1 MPEVS
6 IIIPCYNQGQW
17 LEEAV
22 TSALAQDHGDFE
34 VILINDGSTDP
45 VTRRIFD
52 AIEHPLVR
60 KKTTPNQGL
69 AAARNEGVALAA
81 GRYILPLDSDD
92 RIDPTYARKAAAVL
106 NTRSDVGIVYCLAEF
121 FGEESGLWELEDF
134 EFPGILTS
142 PRIFATAMYRRADWE
157 KVGGYRPDMIYGWE
171 DYDFWLSLIA
181 TGVRVHRLDEVLFF
195 YRRTQ
200 GSMAGLDRTKALY
213 SYRKLFEHHRDLY
226 ADNIGVLFESV
237 IDAKPVRDQRRPR
250 AKFEVFI
257 PDREEAYAGRNTRE
271 QFYPVGVWARV
282 AILLDGVPDAGIHL
296 LRVDPTDRVAVVDVA
311 SIRMLD
317 PANGAVLWDI
327 RTAPGGFDGL
337 VLGHGTLRLPEADGL
352 RLFCSH
358 TDGLFFLPKVDQRVL
373 DRPLILEV
381 WVRQHANL
389 DPVTAV
395 LGRQYE
401 ADRAEREHAQLVE
414 ARARLEGDVQT
425 LQGEIVKLRDHAHQL
440 EQVAMSARTEAGRV
454 QAEFHNLQASL
465 KLTEAEK
472 VRIQGIV
479 EARDAEVSG
488 LNKDIQSL
496 NEQLRGEQEN
506 RARLERRLAQVE
518 RSPLRRWTSFLRK
531 E

>member
-1 MPEVS
+1 
-6 IIIPCYNQGQW
+6 
-17 LEEAV
+17 
-22 TSALAQDHGDFE
+22 
-34 VILINDGSTDP
+34 
-45 VTRRIFD
+45 
-52 AIEHPLVR
+52 
-60 KKTTPNQGL
+60 
-69 AAARNEGVALAA
+69 
-81 GRYILPLDSDD
+81 
-92 RIDPTYARKAAAVL
+92 
-106 NTRSDVGIVYCLAEF
+106 
-121 FGEESGLWELEDF
+121 
-134 EFPGILTS
+134 
-142 PRIFATAMYRRADWE
+142 
-157 KVGGYRPDMIYGWE
+157 
-171 DYDFWLSLIA
+171 
-181 TGVRVHRLDEVLFF
+181 
-195 YRRTQ
+195 
-200 GSMAGLDRTKALY
+200 
-213 SYRKLFEHHRDLY
+213 
-226 ADNIGVLFESV
+226 
-237 IDAKPVRDQRRPR
+237 
-250 AKFEVFI
+250 
-257 PDREEAYAGRNTRE
+257 
-271 QFYPVGVWARV
+271 
-282 AILLDGVPDAGIHL
+282 
-296 LRVDPTDRVAVVDVA
+296 
-311 SIRMLD
+311 MLD